1 MENGIRNTGYSLR
14 RKKIAKTVKPQRL
27 MGIAGA
33 GRGTGVTHFCIL
45 TANYLSNCLQRK
57 TALIQWNDHGAF
69 EQVGRILARTDP
81 NSLHPF
87 SEAFQLMETDY
98 FTRGDA
104 QVLARCID
112 RSYDDIIID
121 FGELRKEIHAEWLRC
136 STKCV
141 VASLNDWKLEAFLE
155 FLSGEEKLGDG
166 WIYAAA
172 FGSRRTQH
180 DIERQFHISLS
191 RIPFSED
198 AFSIDRNMMS
208 WFKEILK

>member
-45 TANYLSNCLQRK
+45 TANYLS
-57 TALIQWNDHGAF
+57 
-69 EQVGRILARTDP
+69 

-155 FLSGEEKLGDG
+155 FLSSEEKLSDG